1 MTKKYYMY
9 IPLDIDKEKNTR
21 FVVETDGIIPTDKAF
36 SGKVV
41 ARNNK
46 SYWYL
51 GAESDNWVNP
61 IVDMMNGNKPS
72 FLPINRDEVIAK
84 FQEHCIED

>member
-1 MTKKYYMY
+1 MNKHYYMF

-21 FVVETDGIIPTDKAF
+21 FVVETDGIPTSNLF

-41 ARNNK
+41 ARNK
-46 SYWYL
+46 KAYWYL
-51 GAESDNWVNP
+51 GRESDQWANP
-61 IVDMMNGNKPS
+61 IADMKEGSKPS

-84 FQEHCIED
+84 FEEHSL